1 MRAALILRLA
11 RTRRTAMVCSVTRKD
26 RATSLVD
33 RPPSSRRVSATCAS
47 VDSAGWQ
54 QVKMRR
60 SRSSS
65 TGTASSG
72 MPGSLVPGERTA
84 TSLSSSRPR
93 DSRRRRSMARLRA
106 VVVIQPPGLGG
117 RPSPSHLP
125 RAMTNASCTAS
136 SATSMS
142 PKTRIRAATDR
153 PDSSRKIRPTWAS
166 PGLGAALAPGT
177 PSGPEFVPERA
188 NLDRSPDDGTRLGR
202 PDERCVEILSGDDVE
217 AAEVFP
223 RLRERP
229 VGREHLAAGHAHD
242 GGGAGFVQPAT
253 KDPRARRL
261 HLRLQGHDL
270 LVGLP
275 HLLVVHRLG
284 GLAIDAVDGQQV
296 LRHGDPPHGRALP
309 ASHPGYERVP
319 PRLTPTQRKLVRG
332 G

>member
-11 RTRRTAMVCSVTRKD
+11 RTRRTAIVCSVTRKD
-26 RATSLVD
+26 LAASLVD
-33 RPPSSRRVSATCAS
+33 RPPSSRSVSATWAS

-65 TGTASSG
+65 TGPASSG

-93 DSRRRRSMARLRA
+93 DSRRSRSMARLRA

-117 RPSPSHLP
+117 MPSPGHLP
-125 RAMTNASCTAS
+125 RAMANATCTAS

-153 PDSSRKIRPTWAS
+153 PDSSRKIRPISAS
-166 PGLGAALAPGT
+166 PGPGAAPVPPM
-177 PSGPEFVPERA
+177 PSGPGLVLERA
-188 NLDRSPDDGTRLGR
+188 DLDRCPDDGAGLGR
-202 PDERCVEILSGDDVE
+202 PGERRIEILSGDDVE

-223 RLRERP
+223 RLSERP
-229 VGREHLAAGHAHD
+229 VGRQHLAAGHAHD
-242 GGGAGFVQPAT
+242 GGGAVLVQPAAE
-253 KDPRARRL
+253 DPRARRL

-275 HLLVVHRLG
+275 HLLVGHRLA
-284 GLAIDAVDGQQV
+284 GLAIDTVTDSRYCV
-296 LRHGDPPHGRALP
+296 MVILLLRGHF
-309 ASHPGYERVP
+309 
-319 PRLTPTQRKLVRG
+319 PRLTPATNTPRPD
-332 G
+332 